1 MVINSIV
8 REKQRKEV
16 ILEEL
21 ESEIK
26 KDTGDI
32 MSRDGVMKTIVYTYM
47 T

>member
-26 KDTGDI
+26 KDTGDT
-32 MSRDGVMKTIVYTYM
+32 MSRDVVMKTIVYTYM